1 MENPITLYSTMG
13 NDQVVMVCDI
23 AMYKAYF
30 DLNLLWICRQLDTQ
44 GEWQYHP
51 WSKKHVP
58 S

>member
-1 MENPITLYSTMG
+1 MG
-13 NDQVVMVCDI
+13 NGQVVMVCDMTGNTVQ

-30 DLNLLWICRQLDTQ
+30 DLNLLWICKQLDTQ
-44 GEWQYHP
+44 GEWQYYP